1 MAGRGR
7 RDADADD
14 TSTRRP
20 TVYDVAAEAGVSIA
34 SVSFAFR
41 RPDKLSD
48 GTRNRVL
55 AAARR
60 LGYAPSASARGLA
73 HGRTGILGLH
83 AFDLLLERAD
93 PHDSGPLRGMPL
105 PPLASGRVVPWSET
119 SDDVLADPR
128 AFPLYVD
135 EVQRGFELECWSLG
149 RPVMLSSG
157 SDSDVSVA
165 DTAGRVDGLAI
176 FPSPQTG
183 PTLARYAPTIPIV
196 LFSVPPGKDPHH
208 RVRVDN
214 AGGMRELADHLVTAH
229 GVRDVAF
236 VGRPEASDHIER
248 LAGLRSALSAH
259 GLAARPEPIDA
270 TVRGDDQLVAQL
282 HALVADGRLPDALV
296 CATDQ
301 HAFAVL
307 DALAAEGV
315 RVPDEVI
322 VTGFDGTLASRLTAP
337 PLTTVRQPMEA
348 MGRAAARI
356 LAGAAAAGAEPVDVV
371 FAPRLEVRASCGCG

>member
-1 MAGRGR
+1 MSDGEA
-7 RDADADD
+7 
-14 TSTRRP
+14 SRRP
-20 TVYDVAAEAGVSIA
+20 TVYDVAEAAQVSIA

-48 GTRNRVL
+48 GTRQRVL
-55 AAARR
+55 DAARR
-60 LGYAPSASARGLA
+60 LGYAPSAAARGLA
-73 HGRTGILGLH
+73 RGRTGTLGLH

-93 PHDSGPLRGMPL
+93 PL
-105 PPLASGRVVPWSET
+105 SET
-119 SDDVLADPR
+119 RPLVGLQSPRLDTDSVIEWGETDDDVLADPR

-157 SDSDVSVA
+157 SSSDVSVA

-176 FPSPQTG
+176 FPSPQTA

-196 LFSVPPGKDPHH
+196 LFSVAPADDPHH

-214 AGGMRELADHLVTAH
+214 ARGMSDLVDHLVDAH
-229 GVRDVAF
+229 GVDDVAF
-236 VGRPEASDHIER
+236 VGRPEASDTVER
-248 LAGLRSALSAH
+248 FAGLVAASEARGIRSRLD
-259 GLAARPEPIDA
+259 PVDA
-270 TVRGDDQLVAQL
+270 TVRGDDELVPQLRAMI
-282 HALVADGRLPDALV
+282 AEGRMPRALV

-301 HAFAVL
+301 HAFATM
-307 DALAAEGV
+307 DALAAEGL
-315 RVPDEVI
+315 RVPDDVI
-322 VTGFDGTLASRLTAP
+322 VTGFDGTLAARLTDP

-356 LAGAAAAGAEPVDVV
+356 LAGTAGAAPADGRPFDVV
-371 FAPRLEVRASCGCG
+371 FAPRLVVRATCGCR

>member
-1 MAGRGR
+1 MGENNRA
-7 RDADADD
+7 
-14 TSTRRP
+14 RRP
-20 TVYDVAAEAGVSIA
+20 TVYDVAEAAGVSIA

-41 RPDKLSD
+41 RPDQLSEA
-48 GTRNRVL
+48 TRERVI

-60 LGYAPSASARGLA
+60 LGYAPSAAARGLA
-73 HGRTGILGLH
+73 RGRTGTLGLH

-93 PHDSGPLRGMPL
+93 PAAESKH
-105 PPLASGRVVPWSET
+105 PLAGLHTPRLAERRLIEWSET
-119 SDDVLADPR
+119 DDDVLADPR

-157 SDSDVSVA
+157 NDSDVSVA

-176 FPSPQTG
+176 FPSEQTS

-196 LFSVPPGKDPHH
+196 LFSTLPADDPHH

-214 AGGMRELADHLVTAH
+214 VGGMRDLADHLVSVH

-236 VGRPEASDHIER
+236 VGRPEASDSAQR
-248 LAGLRSALSAH
+248 LDGLRE
-259 GLAARPEPIDA
+259 GLATHGVRMRPEAIDA
-270 TVRGDDQLVAQL
+270 TVRGDDELIPQLAAL
-282 HALVADGRLPDALV
+282 HAAGRMPRALV

-301 HAFAVL
+301 HAFATL
-307 DALAAEGV
+307 DALAALGV
-315 RVPDEVI
+315 RVPDDVI
-322 VTGFDGTLASRLTAP
+322 VTGFDGTLASRLSTP

-356 LAGAAAAGAEPVDVV
+356 LAGVAGGPPEDGRPFDVV
-371 FAPRLEVRASCGCG
+371 FAPRLVVRGSCGCG

>member
-1 MAGRGR
+1 MSE
-7 RDADADD
+7 ADA
-14 TSTRRP
+14 TRRP
-20 TVYDVAAEAGVSIA
+20 TVYDVAQEAHVSIA

-48 GTRNRVL
+48 ATRERVL

-60 LGYAPSASARGLA
+60 LGYAPSAAARGLA
-73 HGRTGILGLH
+73 HGRTGTLGLH

-93 PHDSGPLRGMPL
+93 PLAQAQPLTGLSTPRLG
-105 PPLASGRVVPWSET
+105 AGGVIPWNET
-119 SDDVLADPR
+119 DDDVLSDPR

-135 EVQRGFELECWSLG
+135 EVQRGFELECWALG

-157 SDSDVSVA
+157 ADTDVSVA

-176 FPSPQTG
+176 FPSPQTA
-183 PTLARYAPTIPIV
+183 PALARYAPTIPIV
-196 LFSVPPGKDPHH
+196 LFSAAPDDDQHH

-214 AGGMRELADHLVTAH
+214 AAGMRALADHLAAAH
-229 GVRDVAF
+229 GIRDVAF
-236 VGRPEASDHIER
+236 VGRPEASDTTER
-248 LAGLRSALSAH
+248 LGGLR
-259 GLAARPEPIDA
+259 AAADDLGMRLRPEIVDA
-270 TVRGDDQLVAQL
+270 TVRGEDELVAQL
-282 HALVADGRLPDALV
+282 RALIAEGRLPQALV

-315 RVPDEVI
+315 RVPEDVV
-322 VTGFDGTLASRLTAP
+322 VTGFDGTLAARLSSP

-356 LAGAAAAGAEPVDVV
+356 LAGVAGPADRPSDVV
-371 FAPRLEVRASCGCG
+371 FELRLVVRRSCGC

>member
-1 MAGRGR
+1 MSE
-7 RDADADD
+7 ADA
-14 TSTRRP
+14 TRRP
-20 TVYDVAAEAGVSIA
+20 TVYDVAQEAHVSIA

-48 GTRNRVL
+48 ATRERVL

-60 LGYAPSASARGLA
+60 LGYAPSAAARGLA
-73 HGRTGILGLH
+73 HGRTGTLGLH

-93 PHDSGPLRGMPL
+93 PLAQAQPLTGLSTPRLG
-105 PPLASGRVVPWSET
+105 AGGVIPWNET
-119 SDDVLADPR
+119 DDDVLSDPR

-135 EVQRGFELECWSLG
+135 EVQRGFELECWALG

-157 SDSDVSVA
+157 ADTDVSVA

-176 FPSPQTG
+176 FPSPQTA
-183 PTLARYAPTIPIV
+183 PALARYAPTIPIV
-196 LFSVPPGKDPHH
+196 LFSAAPDDDQHH

-214 AGGMRELADHLVTAH
+214 AAGVRALADHLSTAH
-229 GVRDVAF
+229 GIRDVAF
-236 VGRPEASDHIER
+236 VGRPEASDTAER
-248 LAGLRSALSAH
+248 LDGLR
-259 GLAARPEPIDA
+259 AAADDLGMRLRPEIVDA
-270 TVRGDDQLVAQL
+270 TVRGEDELVAQL
-282 HALVADGRLPDALV
+282 RALIAGGRLPQALV

-315 RVPDEVI
+315 RVPEDVV
-322 VTGFDGTLASRLTAP
+322 VTGFDGTLAARLSSPT
-337 PLTTVRQPMEA
+337 LTTVRQPMEA

-356 LAGAAAAGAEPVDVV
+356 LAGVAGPADRPFDVV
-371 FAPRLEVRASCGCG
+371 FEPRLVVRRSCGC

>member
-1 MAGRGR
+1 MSE
-7 RDADADD
+7 ADA
-14 TSTRRP
+14 TRRP
-20 TVYDVAAEAGVSIA
+20 TVYDVAQEAQVSIA

-48 GTRNRVL
+48 ATRERVL

-60 LGYAPSASARGLA
+60 LGYAPSAAARGLA
-73 HGRTGILGLH
+73 HGRTGTLGLH

-93 PHDSGPLRGMPL
+93 PIAQAQPLTGLQSPRLDADGPI
-105 PPLASGRVVPWSET
+105 PWNQT
-119 SDDVLADPR
+119 DDDVLSDPR

-135 EVQRGFELECWSLG
+135 EVQRGFELECWALG

-157 SDSDVSVA
+157 AGTDVSVA

-176 FPSPQTG
+176 FPSPQTA
-183 PTLARYAPTIPIV
+183 PALARYAPTIPIV
-196 LFSVPPGKDPHH
+196 LFSDAPADDQHH

-214 AGGMRELADHLVTAH
+214 AGGMRDLADHLVGVH
-229 GVRDVAF
+229 GIRDIAF
-236 VGRPEASDHIER
+236 VGRPEASDTVER
-248 LAGLRSALSAH
+248 LAGLRL
-259 GLAARPEPIDA
+259 GLAARGVTLRPEVMDA
-270 TVRGDDQLVAQL
+270 TVRGRDDLVPQLR
-282 HALVADGRLPDALV
+282 ALIAEQRMPRALV

-307 DALAAEGV
+307 DALVAEGI
-315 RVPDEVI
+315 RVPDDVV
-322 VTGFDGTLASRLTAP
+322 VTGFDGTLAARLSDP

-356 LAGAAAAGAEPVDVV
+356 LAGVAGPADRPFDVV
-371 FAPRLEVRASCGCG
+371 FEPKLVVRASCGCRP

>member
-1 MAGRGR
+1 MSE
-7 RDADADD
+7 ADA
-14 TSTRRP
+14 TRRP
-20 TVYDVAAEAGVSIA
+20 TVYDVAQEANVSIA

-48 GTRNRVL
+48 ATRERVL
-55 AAARR
+55 EAARR
-60 LGYAPSASARGLA
+60 LGYAPSAAARGLA
-73 HGRTGILGLH
+73 HGRTGTLGLH

-93 PHDSGPLRGMPL
+93 PIAQANPLSG
-105 PPLASGRVVPWSET
+105 LATPRLDADGVIPWT
-119 SDDVLADPR
+119 QTDDDVLSDPR

-135 EVQRGFELECWSLG
+135 EVQRGFELECWALG

-157 SDSDVSVA
+157 AGTDVSVA

-176 FPSPQTG
+176 FPSPQTA
-183 PTLARYAPTIPIV
+183 PALARYAPTIPIV
-196 LFSVPPGKDPHH
+196 LFSAPPADDHHH

-214 AGGMRELADHLVTAH
+214 AAGMRAVVEHLARAH

-236 VGRPEASDHIER
+236 VGRPEASDTVER
-248 LAGLRSALSAH
+248 LSGLRAAATEFGVAL
-259 GLAARPEPIDA
+259 RPDVVDA
-270 TVRGDDQLVAQL
+270 TVRGEDELVPQLR
-282 HALVADGRLPDALV
+282 ALIAGARMPRALV

-307 DALAAEGV
+307 DALAAEGI
-315 RVPDEVI
+315 RVPDDVV
-322 VTGFDGTLASRLTAP
+322 VTGFDGTLAARLSSP

-356 LAGAAAAGAEPVDVV
+356 LAGAAGPADRPFDVV
-371 FAPRLEVRASCGCG
+371 FEPRLTVRQSCGCRA